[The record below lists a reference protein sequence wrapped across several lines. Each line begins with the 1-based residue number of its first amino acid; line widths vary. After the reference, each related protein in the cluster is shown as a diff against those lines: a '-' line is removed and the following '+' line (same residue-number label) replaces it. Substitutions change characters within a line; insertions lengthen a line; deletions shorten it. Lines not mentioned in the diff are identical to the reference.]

1 MIPQTD
7 PIFGWPNVTLTLASP
22 VAENTP
28 TGQLGLAREFLTAA
42 ETAVNHDPVAIRPT
56 YWLASHAMELTL
68 KAFLLA
74 KGRSENELRGKQVG
88 HNIERLM
95 NIAVQSGLGMPAG
108 VVKVFSGVSGA
119 HKIFYFRYG
128 GKVPRNLTTN
138 ITVPPIN
145 DALAAAR
152 AAFGLV
158 ASEISSQPLGG

>member
-1 MIPQTD
+1 M
-7 PIFGWPNVTLTLASP
+7 PIGWPNITLTLASP

-42 ETAVNHDPVAIRPT
+42 ETAVNHDAVVIRPT

-74 KGRSENELRGKQVG
+74 KGRSENELKRQGVG

-95 NIAVQSGLGMPAG
+95 NMAVQSGLTMPAE

-128 GKVPRNLTTN
+128 GKVPRNLSTTK
-138 ITVPPIN
+138 ITVPPIS

-152 AAFGLV
+152 AAFDLV
-158 ASEISSQPLGG
+158 ALEISSQRLGG

>member
-1 MIPQTD
+1 M
-7 PIFGWPNVTLTLASP
+7 PIGWPNITLTLASP

-28 TGQLGLAREFLTAA
+28 TGQLRLAGEFLTAA
-42 ETAVNHDPVAIRPT
+42 ETAVSQHLVAIRPT

-74 KGRSENELRGKQVG
+74 KGRSENELKGRGVG

-95 NIAVQSGLGMPAG
+95 NMAVRSGLRMPAE
-108 VVKVFSGVSGA
+108 VVEVFRGVSGA

-128 GKVPRNLTTN
+128 GRMPRNLSTTN

-145 DALAAAR
+145 DALVAAR
-152 AAFGLV
+152 VAFDLV
-158 ASEISSQPLGG
+158 ALELGT